1 MNRLG
6 SFPVSP
12 GHINP
17 PVILG
22 PNITGELTVNIPWT
36 SANESGALKGTSY
49 GRNYCTGPDW
59 QNVMGKILLNAQN
72 GNSTYGRSETIQPSS
87 VYALIMIKV

>member
-1 MNRLG
+1 MFSTEIFIVNF
-6 SFPVSP
+6 S
-12 GHINP
+12 
-17 PVILG
+17 

-59 QNVMGKILLNAQN
+59 QNVMGEILLNAQN
-72 GNSTYGRSETIQPSS
+72 GNSTYGRSETIQPLSGYS
-87 VYALIMIKV
+87 LIIIKE